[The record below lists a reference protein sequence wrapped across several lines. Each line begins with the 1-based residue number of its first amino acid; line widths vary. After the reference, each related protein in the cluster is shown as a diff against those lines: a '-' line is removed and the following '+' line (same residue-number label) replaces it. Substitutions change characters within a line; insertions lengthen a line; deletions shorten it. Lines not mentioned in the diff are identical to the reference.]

1 MWLDWWLV
9 VGAFGL
15 LLGVVLGI
23 VLGRSGPRRKAERAA
38 LEYARARRDFHH
50 QREQLEAKFLEMAA
64 NSGKPRGLKWEECD
78 FADGVVYARDRRTGE
93 LCAFVGV
100 TISFSAVAGGGM
112 EEVEAVGNLRAATA
126 VFKLGPQRWTT
137 DGRAIF
143 NLNPVQAVAHFQ
155 DQLSLVG
162 EE

>member
-1 MWLDWWLV
+1 MIESWWLV
-9 VGAFGL
+9 GAAAVVGGL
-15 LLGVVLGI
+15 LAAYW
-23 VLGRSGPRRKAERAA
+23 LGRTRPRRRAA
-38 LEYARARRDFHH
+38 RRAVEYGRARRDFHH
-50 QREQLEAKFLEMAA
+50 QREQLEAKFLDLAS
-64 NSGKPRGLKWEECD
+64 NSGKPRGLAWTGCD
-78 FADGVVYARDRRTGE
+78 FDDGVVYARDRRSGE

-100 TISFSAVAGGGM
+100 TISFAAVEGGGM

-126 VFKLGPQRWTT
+126 VFRLGPTRWST

-155 DQLSLVG
+155 DQLVLVG